1 MDDRDADH
9 GGPSSSAHGTRRQ
22 QARELRRRLLRASR
36 TAIQDVQDRVHGTP
50 MPPVEDEE
58 STYDARPQLGI
69 SPDPRWT
76 FVTPDGRTNGD
87 ELQRPP
93 MGRLSPSED
102 GDHDVDAGAE
112 ASHLEEEEEGYA
124 ENEGDEAA
132 EAEEVEEEEEE
143 PQFDASAIGL
153 KEISNLASFTVSS
166 YKPGCGVKELRDD
179 DANQYWQSDGPQPH
193 RLNIHFIKR
202 VEIRALRL
210 YLDYE
215 LDESY
220 TPTKIQIT
228 AGTGPNLTIPYTTM
242 ELNMPKGWI
251 DIPIEGAGGGPD
263 GNSLCCFFVRVI
275 ILENHQNGKD
285 THIRGIK
292 VYALDE
298 GADTVDNNPIDDV
311 VNNLEDYRLRI
322 KRMSLG
328 ESDDEALLR
337 KAKGKKHT
345 PGDGGLT
352 IPDFM
357 REPEI
362 R

>member
-1 MDDRDADH
+1 MSINTGSMLTLTLFD
-9 GGPSSSAHGTRRQ
+9 T
-22 QARELRRRLLRASR
+22 LLVTNVYSR
-36 TAIQDVQDRVHGTP
+36 
-50 MPPVEDEE
+50 
-58 STYDARPQLGI
+58 
-69 SPDPRWT
+69 
-76 FVTPDGRTNGD
+76 
-87 ELQRPP
+87 
-93 MGRLSPSED
+93 
-102 GDHDVDAGAE
+102 
-112 ASHLEEEEEGYA
+112 
-124 ENEGDEAA
+124 
-132 EAEEVEEEEEE
+132 
-143 PQFDASAIGL
+143 
-153 KEISNLASFTVSS
+153 
-166 YKPGCGVKELRDD
+166 
-179 DANQYWQSDGPQPH
+179 SDGPQPH

-228 AGTGPNLTIPYTTM
+228 AGTGPNLTIPFTTM
-242 ELNMPKGWI
+242 ELNAPKGWI
-251 DIPIEGAGGGPD
+251 DVPIAGAGGGPD

-298 GADTVDNNPIDDV
+298 GADTIDNNPIDDI
-311 VNNLEDYRLRI
+311 VNDLEDYRLRV

-328 ESDDEALLR
+328 DSDEDTRMHLDGQVRKR
-337 KAKGKKHT
+337 KANAKKHA
-345 PGDGGLT
+345 PGDGGLS

>member
-1 MDDRDADH
+1 MEPQDLRNS
-9 GGPSSSAHGTRRQ
+9 GGSGRSHASLRQ
-22 QARELRRRLLRASR
+22 QQEEFRRRLMRPDRFSRQSHGRSGDPVRAGVR
-36 TAIQDVQDRVHGTP
+36 EAAEPLTELHDVGRAEFFPTPQDHTATEGNAERV
-50 MPPVEDEE
+50 EYAD
-58 STYDARPQLGI
+58 
-69 SPDPRWT
+69 
-76 FVTPDGRTNGD
+76 
-87 ELQRPP
+87 
-93 MGRLSPSED
+93 D
-102 GDHDVDAGAE
+102 GDDDIEDDDQENEEDNGE
-112 ASHLEEEEEGYA
+112 EEEEEEDDDEEEEEEGH
-124 ENEGDEAA
+124 DD
-132 EAEEVEEEEEE
+132 V
-143 PQFDASAIGL
+143 PFDASAVGL

-179 DANQYWQSDGPQPH
+179 DVNQFWQSDGPQPH

-202 VEIRALRL
+202 VEIRVIRL

-228 AGTGPNLTIPYTTM
+228 GGWGPSFTIPFTTM

-251 DIPIEGAGGGPD
+251 DVPVAGAGGGPD
-263 GNSLCCFFVRVI
+263 GNSMCCWFVRI
-275 ILENHQNGKD
+275 IVLENHQNGKD

-292 VYALDE
+292 VYALDDAADTAENNPLEEMVDAIDDFDDRMELMNIHDHDE
-298 GADTVDNNPIDDV
+298 GAVS
-311 VNNLEDYRLRI
+311 RI
-322 KRMSLG
+322 AAAKKKRK
-328 ESDDEALLR
+328 ES
-337 KAKGKKHT
+337 AKKYT

>member
-1 MDDRDADH
+1 MAPLGESPRPHSPLRDSRWRVLRGNRAL
-9 GGPSSSAHGTRRQ
+9 PLNQSWTRARRPEEEGTTT
-22 QARELRRRLLRASR
+22 REMS
-36 TAIQDVQDRVHGTP
+36 
-50 MPPVEDEE
+50 
-58 STYDARPQLGI
+58 
-69 SPDPRWT
+69 
-76 FVTPDGRTNGD
+76 
-87 ELQRPP
+87 
-93 MGRLSPSED
+93 LSPFSQLFADILTERMARQELLHPPIPGFTGSDD
-102 GDHDVDAGAE
+102 GDLDVDAGIDAE
-112 ASHLEEEEEGYA
+112 TDHIDGGDGDVEHDASEVEEV
-124 ENEGDEAA
+124 D
-132 EAEEVEEEEEE
+132 EAEEDEEH
-143 PQFDASAIGL
+143 PFDASAVGL

-179 DANQYWQSDGPQPH
+179 DVNQYWQSDGPQPH

-228 AGTGPNLTIPYTTM
+228 AGTGPNLTIPFTTM
-242 ELNMPKGWI
+242 ELNTPKGWI
-251 DIPIEGAGGGPD
+251 DVPIAGAGGGPD

-311 VNNLEDYRLRI
+311 VSGLEDYRLRI
-322 KRMSLG
+322 KRMNLG
-328 ESDDEALLR
+328 DSDDDTLMHLDGQVRKR
-337 KAKGKKHT
+337 KANAKKYA
-345 PGDGGLT
+345 PGDGGLS